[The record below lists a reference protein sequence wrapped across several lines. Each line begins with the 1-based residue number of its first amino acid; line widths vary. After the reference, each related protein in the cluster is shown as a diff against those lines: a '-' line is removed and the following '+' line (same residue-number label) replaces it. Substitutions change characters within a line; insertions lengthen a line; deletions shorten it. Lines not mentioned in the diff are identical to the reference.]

1 LRVPVKPQLGQPKTR
16 ESPASIV
23 ALLIAAGDIPDRFMV
38 TFVAGN

>member
-16 ESPASIV
+16 ESTTCIV

-38 TFVAGN
+38 TFVVGN